1 MKNLQTSGLKTVKY
15 ADMNFDKVR
24 DIRDQVET
32 VYRVH
37 EITQKYYFL
46 KKNRNNLAMKKKLCY
61 NFINKK
67 SKAMKETPIFRG

>member
-15 ADMNFDKVR
+15 ADMNFDK
-24 DIRDQVET
+24 
-32 VYRVH
+32 
-37 EITQKYYFL
+37 KYYFL

>member
-1 MKNLQTSGLKTVKY
+1 MQTSGLKTVKY
-15 ADMNFDKVR
+15 ADMNFDK
-24 DIRDQVET
+24 
-32 VYRVH
+32 
-37 EITQKYYFL
+37 KYYFL